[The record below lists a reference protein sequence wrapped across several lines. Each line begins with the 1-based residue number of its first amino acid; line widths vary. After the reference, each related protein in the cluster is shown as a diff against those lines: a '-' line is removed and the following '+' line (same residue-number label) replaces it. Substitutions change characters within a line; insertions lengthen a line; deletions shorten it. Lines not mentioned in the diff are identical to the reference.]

1 MNAAPEAPEGANM
14 AVDTTFGSDNH
25 SGVHPRILEAIAA
38 ANQGPAV
45 AYGMD
50 AHTADC
56 IGKFKEHFGKNADVY
71 PVFNGTGAN
80 VIAISTLARSY
91 QAVICSEHAHI
102 NADECGAPESA
113 TGCKL
118 LTVHAAGGK
127 LTVDDIGRHLRG
139 RLDQHRVQPAVVS
152 ITQAS
157 ELGTVYGTDEVKE
170 IAAFCHGNNL
180 YLHMDGA
187 RLCNAAAALGK
198 GLGEI
203 SGACGVDILSFGGT
217 KNGLL
222 LGEAVVCFRPEL
234 SRDTI
239 FIRKQKMQLASKMRF
254 VSAQLAALLSDGLWL
269 ENAAHA
275 NRMAQLLAEKVKK
288 IPSVKIVQPVQAN
301 AVFASLPRKA
311 LDQLLAKYFFYTWD
325 EDRNEVRWM
334 CSWNTT
340 EKQVDDFAAAI
351 AESCRY

>member
-1 MNAAPEAPEGANM
+1 M
-14 AVDTTFGSDNH
+14 AIDTTFGSDNH
-25 SGVHPRILEAIAA
+25 SGAHPRILEAIRE
-38 ANQGPAV
+38 ANSGPAV
-45 AYGMD
+45 AYGLD
-50 AHTADC
+50 AYTAAC
-56 IGKFKEHFGKNADVY
+56 VEKFKEHFGKDIDVY
-71 PVFNGTGAN
+71 LAFNGTGAN
-80 VIAISTLARSY
+80 VISISTLARSF

-118 LTVHAAGGK
+118 LTVHTADGK
-127 LTVDDIGRHLRG
+127 LTCGAIARHQQG

-157 ELGTVYGTDEVKE
+157 ELGTVYSCEEVRE
-170 IAAFCHGNNL
+170 IAAFCHGRGL

-187 RLCNAAAALGK
+187 RLCNAAASLGK

-203 SGACGVDILSFGGT
+203 TGALGVDILSFGGT

-222 LGEAVVCFRPEL
+222 LGEAVVCFHPEL

-254 VSAQLAALLSDGLWL
+254 VAAQLTALLSDGLWL
-269 ENAAHA
+269 ENASHA
-275 NRMAQLLAEKVKK
+275 NRMARLLAEKVKGM
-288 IPSVKIVQPVQAN
+288 PGVRIVQPVQAN

-311 LDQLLAKYFFYTWD
+311 IDKLLEKYFFYTWD
-325 EDRNEVRWM
+325 EDKNEVRWM
-334 CSWNTT
+334 CSFDTS
-340 EKQVDDFAAAI
+340 EQQVADFVAAI
-351 AESCRY
+351 KESCG

>member
-1 MNAAPEAPEGANM
+1 MSI
-14 AVDTTFGSDNH
+14 DTAFGSDNH
-25 SGVHPRILEAIAA
+25 SGVHPRVLEAIAA
-38 ANQGPAV
+38 ANRGPAV

-50 AHTADC
+50 SCTEAALAR
-56 IGKFKEHFGKNADVY
+56 FRAHFGADADVY
-71 PVFNGTGAN
+71 LVFNGTGAN
-80 VIAISTLARSY
+80 VVSIATLARPY

-118 LTVHAAGGK
+118 LAVHAADGK
-127 LTVDDIGRHLRG
+127 LTPELVGRHLQG

-157 ELGTVYGTDEVKE
+157 ELGTVYTADEVR
-170 IAAFCHGNNL
+170 ALAGFCHGNGL
-180 YLHMDGA
+180 FLHMDGA
-187 RLCNAAAALGK
+187 RLANAAASLDL

-203 SGACGVDILSFGGT
+203 SGACGVDMLSFGGT

-222 LGEAVVCFRPEL
+222 LGEAVVSFRPEL

-254 VSAQLAALLSDGLWL
+254 VAAQFSALLADGLWL
-269 ENAAHA
+269 ENASHA
-275 NRMAQLLAEKVKK
+275 NRMARRLEEKVRQ
-288 IPSVKIVQPVQAN
+288 IPAVRVLQSVQAN
-301 AVFASLPRKA
+301 AVFAALPRPAREK
-311 LDQLLAKYFFYTWD
+311 LLQKYFFYTWD
-325 EDRNEVRWM
+325 EETCEVRWM

-340 EKQVDDFAAAI
+340 EKQVDDFAAEI
-351 AESCRY
+351 ARCCK

>member
-1 MNAAPEAPEGANM
+1 M

-25 SGVHPRILEAIAA
+25 SGVHPGILEAIAA
-38 ANQGPAV
+38 ANTGPAV

-50 AHTADC
+50 PHTAACDE
-56 IGKFKEHFGKNADVY
+56 KFKEHFGKSADVY
-71 PVFNGTGAN
+71 LVFNGTGAN
-80 VIAISTLARSY
+80 VISISTLARPF

-102 NADECGAPESA
+102 NADECGAPEGA

-118 LTVHAAGGK
+118 LTVHAADGK
-127 LTVDDIGRHLRG
+127 LTCDDIGRHLRG

-157 ELGTVYGTDEVKE
+157 ELGTVYGCEEVKE
-170 IAAFCHGNNL
+170 IAAFCHGRGL

-187 RLCNAAAALGK
+187 RLSNAAASLGK

-203 SGACGVDILSFGGT
+203 SGDLGVDILSFGGT

-222 LGEAVVCFRPEL
+222 LGEAVVCFHPEL

-239 FIRKQKMQLASKMRF
+239 FVRKQSMQLASKMRF
-254 VSAQLAALLSDGLWL
+254 IAAQLSALLTDDLWL
-269 ENAAHA
+269 ENASHA
-275 NRMAQLLAEKVKK
+275 NRMAKLLAEKVGK

-301 AVFASLPRKA
+301 AVFASLPRPA
-311 LDQLLAKYFFYTWD
+311 LDKLLEKYFFYTWD

-334 CSWNTT
+334 CSFNTT
-340 EKQVDDFAAAI
+340 EQQVDDFAKAI
-351 AESCRY
+351 AESCR

>member
-1 MNAAPEAPEGANM
+1 M

-38 ANQGPAV
+38 ANHGPAV

-50 AHTADC
+50 AHTAAC
-56 IGKFKEHFGKNADVY
+56 SEKFREHFGRDADVY

-80 VIAISTLARSY
+80 VIGIATLARSF
-91 QAVICSEHAHI
+91 QAVICSAHAHI

-118 LTVHAAGGK
+118 LAVHVPDGK
-127 LTVDDIGRHLRG
+127 LTVDAIAPLLRG

-157 ELGTVYGTDEVKE
+157 ELGTVYSCDEVRA
-170 IAAFCHGNNL
+170 IAAFCRRNGL

-187 RLCNAAAALGK
+187 RLGNAAAALGK
-198 GLGEI
+198 GLGEV
-203 SGACGVDILSFGGT
+203 SGALGVDILSFGGT

-254 VSAQLAALLSDGLWL
+254 VAAQLNALLSDNLWL
-269 ENAAHA
+269 ENASHA
-275 NRMAQLLAEKVKK
+275 NRMAKRLEQKVAG
-288 IPSVKIVQPVQAN
+288 IPQVRIVQPVQAN
-301 AVFASLPRKA
+301 AVFASLPRPA
-311 LDQLLAKYFFYTWD
+311 RDRLLEKYFFYTWD

-340 EKQVDDFAAAI
+340 EEQVDAFAAALR
-351 AESCRY
+351 ESCA

>member
-1 MNAAPEAPEGANM
+1 MTA
-14 AVDTTFGSDNH
+14 DTTFGSDNH
-25 SGVHPRILEAIAA
+25 SQVHPRVLEAIAA
-38 ANQGPAV
+38 ANSGPAV

-50 AHTADC
+50 DC
-56 IGKFKEHFGKNADVY
+56 TEAAVAAFRAHFGKNADVY
-71 PVFNGTGAN
+71 LVFNGTGAN
-80 VIAISTLARSY
+80 VVSIATLARPH

-118 LTVHAAGGK
+118 LAVHAADGK
-127 LTVDDIGRHLRG
+127 LTPELVGRHLRG

-157 ELGTVYGTDEVKE
+157 ELGTVYTVDEVR
-170 IAAFCHGNNL
+170 ALAGFCHDHGL
-180 YLHMDGA
+180 FLHMDGA
-187 RLCNAAAALGK
+187 RLANAAAALGL

-203 SGACGVDILSFGGT
+203 SAACGVDILSFGGT

-222 LGEAVVCFRPEL
+222 LGEAVVSFRPEL

-254 VSAQLAALLSDGLWL
+254 VAAQLTALLSDNLWL

-275 NRMAQLLAEKVKK
+275 NRMARRLEEKVRQ
-288 IPSVKIVQPVQAN
+288 IPAVHVVQPVQAN
-301 AVFASLPRKA
+301 AVFASLPRPSLEK
-311 LDQLLAKYFFYTWD
+311 LLQKYFFYTWD
-325 EDRNEVRWM
+325 EEKREVRWM

-340 EKQVDDFAAAI
+340 EKQVDEFAAEI
-351 AESCRY
+351 ARCCK